1 MTSMKM
7 EKVLTSHGLKNL
19 FNVWT
24 KTEKIQLN
32 VSEGFCKFWSNNKLN
47 ALHDMVNPGKR

>member
-7 EKVLTSHGLKNL
+7 EKVLTSHGLKKL
-19 FNVWT
+19 
-24 KTEKIQLN
+24 KMKLN
-32 VSEGFCKFWSNNKLN
+32 VSEGFSKFWSNNKLN